1 MAEHFVQPPQW
12 EWYIVW
18 YFFLGGLAGGTYVL
32 ATMLRLWGG
41 SRSET
46 AARVGF
52 LTAFPLLVFCPIFL
66 TLDLGQRLRFWHML
80 INTTP
85 GSVGLAFKYWSPI
98 SVGSWVLLIF
108 GFFALV
114 SFVEALT
121 LDGRLRSPLSRAVA
135 GTLSGSLGRAVN
147 VVGAIAGL
155 FLASYTGVLLSVSN
169 QPIWS
174 DTWALGGLFLASGL
188 SGSAAL
194 LSWLVR
200 SRRGAESVEEHLLSA
215 DRYFAFLELVL
226 IVLFLVSLA
235 GPGTLGRAL
244 AGPRAVLWLLVVASL
259 VPPLTGLGRPGI
271 QVASS
276 PGGVAVAQGVGI
288 SHTAFVVGVLA
299 GSFLL
304 RFVVIF
310 SAQF

>member
-18 YFFLGGLAGGTYVL
+18 YFFLGGLTGGTYAL

-41 SRSET
+41 SRFET
-46 AARVGF
+46 AARIGY
-52 LTAFPLLVFCPIFL
+52 LTAFPLLVFCPILL

-85 GSVGLAFKYWSPI
+85 GSFGLAFKYWSPI
-98 SVGSWVLLIF
+98 SVGSWVLVLYGI
-108 GFFALV
+108 FALG
-114 SFVEALT
+114 SFVEALS
-121 LDGRLRSPLSRAVA
+121 LEGRVRSQVSRTIAR
-135 GTLSGSLGRAVN
+135 TLSGRVGRAFN
-147 VVGAIAGL
+147 VIGAILGL
-155 FLASYTGVLLSVSN
+155 FVASYTGVLLSVSN

-194 LSWLVR
+194 LSWLVGY
-200 SRRGAESVEEHLLSA
+200 RRGAEGVEERLLVA
-215 DRYFAFLELVL
+215 DRYFALLELVL
-226 IVLFLVSLA
+226 IVLFLASLA
-235 GPGTLGRAL
+235 GPGTLGRVL
-244 AGPRAVLWLLVVASL
+244 AGSRTVVWLLVVASL

-276 PGGVAVAQGVGI
+276 SGGMAVAQGVGI
-288 SHTAFVVGVLA
+288 SHTAFVVGALA

-304 RFVVIF
+304 RFIVIF

>member
-12 EWYIVW
+12 EWYILW
-18 YFFLGGLAGGTYVL
+18 YFFLGGLTGGTYAL

-41 SRSET
+41 SRAEA
-46 AARVGF
+46 AARMGF
-52 LTAFPLLVFCPIFL
+52 LAAFPLLVLCPIL
-66 TLDLGQRLRFWHML
+66 LSIDLGQPLRFWHML

-85 GSVGLAFKYWSPI
+85 GSTGLAFKYWSPI
-98 SVGSWVLLIF
+98 SVGSWVLLIY

-114 SFVEALT
+114 SFVEVLT
-121 LDGRLRSPLSRAVA
+121 LDGRLRAPLSRTIAR
-135 GTLSGSLGRAVN
+135 TLSGSAGRAFN

-155 FLASYTGVLLSVSN
+155 FVASYTGVLLSVSN

-188 SGSAAL
+188 GGSAAL
-194 LSWLVR
+194 LSWLIR
-200 SRRGAESVEEHLLSA
+200 SRRGAEGIEERLLSA
-215 DRYFAFLELVL
+215 DRYFALLELVL
-226 IVLFLVSLA
+226 IVLFMVSLA

-244 AGPRAVLWLLVVASL
+244 AGPRTVLWLLVVASL
-259 VPPLTGLGRPGI
+259 VPPLTGLGRSSI
-271 QVASS
+271 QVAATS
-276 PGGVAVAQGVGI
+276 GGEVVAQGVGV
-288 SHTAFVVGVLA
+288 SHTAVVLAVLA

>member
-18 YFFLGGLAGGTYVL
+18 YFFLGGLTGGTYAL
-32 ATMLRLWGG
+32 ATMLRVWGG
-41 SRSET
+41 ARFET
-46 AARVGF
+46 AARIGY
-52 LTAFPLLVFCPIFL
+52 LTAFPLLLFCPILL
-66 TLDLGQRLRFWHML
+66 TLDLGQRLRFWHMM

-85 GSVGLAFKYWSPI
+85 GSVGIVFKYWSPI
-98 SVGSWVLLIF
+98 SVGSWVLLLYGI
-108 GFFALV
+108 FALG
-114 SFVEALT
+114 SFVEALV
-121 LDGRLRSPLSRAVA
+121 LEGRVRSQVSRTIAR
-135 GTLSGSLGRAVN
+135 TLSGRVGRAFN
-147 VVGAIAGL
+147 VIGAVLGL
-155 FLASYTGVLLSVSN
+155 FVASYTGVLLSVSN

-194 LSWLVR
+194 LSWLVGY
-200 SRRGAESVEEHLLSA
+200 RRGAEGVEERLLVA
-215 DRYFAFLELVL
+215 DRYFALLELVL
-226 IVLFLVSLA
+226 IVLFLASLA
-235 GPGTLGRAL
+235 GPGTLGRVL
-244 AGPRAVLWLLVVASL
+244 AGSRTVVWLLVVASL

-276 PGGVAVAQGVGI
+276 SGGMAVAQGVGI
-288 SHTAFVVGVLA
+288 SHTAFVVGALA

-304 RFVVIF
+304 RFIVIF

>member
-1 MAEHFVQPPQW
+1 M
-12 EWYIVW
+12 
-18 YFFLGGLAGGTYVL
+18 
-32 ATMLRLWGG
+32 
-41 SRSET
+41 
-46 AARVGF
+46 
-52 LTAFPLLVFCPIFL
+52 
-66 TLDLGQRLRFWHML
+66 
-80 INTTP
+80 
-85 GSVGLAFKYWSPI
+85 
-98 SVGSWVLLIF
+98 SVGSWVLLIY
-108 GFFALV
+108 GVFAFV
-114 SFVEALT
+114 SFLEALAE
-121 LDGRLRSPLSRAVA
+121 GRTPRPAPVRA
-135 GTLSGSLGRAVN
+135 LSGGAGRAIN
-147 VVGAIAGL
+147 VIGALLGA
-155 FLASYTGVLLSVSN
+155 FVASYTGVLLSVSN

-200 SRRGAESVEEHLLSA
+200 SRRGAEGVEERLLSA

-226 IVLFLVSLA
+226 IVLFLISLA

-244 AGPRAVLWLLVVASL
+244 AGPRVVLWLLVVASL

-276 PGGVAVAQGVGI
+276 PGGIAVAQGVGI
-288 SHTAFVVGVLA
+288 SHTAVVVGVLA

-304 RFVVIF
+304 RFIVIF

>member
-18 YFFLGGLAGGTYVL
+18 YFFLGGLTGGTYAL

-41 SRSET
+41 SRFEA
-46 AARVGF
+46 AARIGF
-52 LTAFPLLVFCPIFL
+52 LAAFPLLAFCPILL

-85 GSVGLAFKYWSPI
+85 GSVGLVFKYWSPI
-98 SVGSWVLLIF
+98 SVGSWVLLLY
-108 GFFALV
+108 GLFALG
-114 SFVEALT
+114 SFVEALA
-121 LDGRLRSPLSRAVA
+121 LDGRLRSPLSRTIAR
-135 GTLSGSLGRAVN
+135 TLSGSTGRAFN
-147 VVGAIAGL
+147 VVGAILGL
-155 FLASYTGVLLSVSN
+155 FVAAYTGVLLSVSN

-188 SGSAAL
+188 GGSAAL

-200 SRRGAESVEEHLLSA
+200 YRRGAEGVEERLLLA
-215 DRYFAFLELVL
+215 DRYFALLELVL

-244 AGPRAVLWLLVVASL
+244 AGPRTVLWLLVVASL

-276 PGGVAVAQGVGI
+276 PGGMAVAQGVAI
-288 SHTAFVVGVLA
+288 SHTAFVVGALA